1 MKLKLREY
9 NKTNLVFVFS
19 YLFISVITG
28 FIFIKTDLINAINL
42 IGFKY
47 TGVSNE
53 NIYMSIYIYFY
64 VFISLA
70 IGFVLGD
77 SIGKTRY
84 KIIKKDNTINKKD
97 KWFLLNFTKPINKLL
112 FFTLLILVFSF
123 IIFSIYKIF
132 TLDGKFLDNRSFKY
146 TWFLMV
152 YLFIGAYFGNI
163 LGICNT
169 ALRRFIKLILYLFI
183 VLLAFTEVSRD
194 FLLVAFPFSF
204 CSIYYSLK
212 SRKLSN
218 IFSILVDIF
227 VNIISLIYISQGRS
241 GVTEIFSSL
250 NFLYDS
256 LLYIT
261 GFSFF
266 NIAQIASNIQDH
278 QIMKP
283 EIIWL
288 NFLPIDISRFYNIE
302 PRVLIGPLFDDV
314 RPVPLAIH
322 SYASLKII
330 TPILFILSGFSV
342 SQILKIK
349 NNLIIKVIVYSI
361 LLFIII
367 SFFQYYPKQTF
378 RGLHLL
384 VLFNLIL
391 FLGQKYRIKI
401 K

>member
-1 MKLKLREY
+1 M
-9 NKTNLVFVFS
+9 
-19 YLFISVITG
+19 
-28 FIFIKTDLINAINL
+28 INAINL